1 MSENTN
7 FDQSEKEALL
17 KEIEMLKKQNSGMQ
31 NFYTGLNY
39 SCIYCGSLFNEES
52 CPNCGATEYKLSPGR
67 LAWEETQR
75 RAMQEAQAERLHE
88 QKQWESKEKINR
100 TNRRTHLAVVIS
112 FLAVFLLIWIM
123 QLVSMSS
130 MMSGFSRFSSF
141 F

>member
-1 MSENTN
+1 
-7 FDQSEKEALL
+7 
-17 KEIEMLKKQNSGMQ
+17 
-31 NFYTGLNY
+31 
-39 SCIYCGSLFNEES
+39 
-52 CPNCGATEYKLSPGR
+52 LSPGR